1 MKKYLIPVFLCVF
14 LSSVAMG
21 QTVKL
26 ITYNIKYDDPNATEN
41 AWDKRKDII
50 TSQITFYEPGVF
62 GIQEGLD
69 HQVKYLDN
77 QLESYSYVGVGRD
90 DGKTKGEYSAV
101 YYKHGMFTVQD
112 HGTFWLSETPG
123 EPSVGWDAAME
134 RICTWALLEH
144 KASGKKL
151 RVFNTH
157 FDHRG
162 EKARANSARLILQKM
177 DEISKQGE
185 TIVLMGD
192 LNALPD
198 QEPIEVID
206 AKLKDTRIVSRT
218 KPFGPEGTYNGFDY
232 DEPSAKRRIDYIF
245 VKDTEVLKYGVL
257 NDPVN
262 LHFPSDH
269 FPVFAEIRL
278 R

>member
-1 MKKYLIPVFLCVF
+1 MKKYLIPVLLSLL
-14 LSSVAMG
+14 LSSIAMG

-26 ITYNIKYDDPNATEN
+26 ITYNIRYDNPNATEN

-69 HQVKYLDN
+69 HQVKYLN
-77 QLESYSYVGVGRD
+77 SQLESYSYVGVGRD
-90 DGKTKGEYSAV
+90 DGETEGEYSAV
-101 YYKHGMFTVQD
+101 YYNHNIFTELD
-112 HGTFWLSETPG
+112 HGTFWLSETP
-123 EPSVGWDAAME
+123 EQPSVGWDASME
-134 RICTWALLEH
+134 RICTWVLLEH
-144 KASGKKL
+144 EESGKKL

-162 EKARANSARLILQKM
+162 AKARANSARLILRKM
-177 DEISKQGE
+177 EEISSTQE
-185 TIVLMGD
+185 TIALMGD

-198 QEPIEVID
+198 QEPIEVI
-206 AKLKDTRIVSRT
+206 AEKLKDARVVSQT
-218 KPFGPEGTYNGFDY
+218 PPFGPEGTYNGFNY
-232 DEPSAKRRIDYIF
+232 TEPAQRRIDYIF
-245 VKDTEVLKYGVL
+245 VKDTGVLKYGVL

-278 R
+278 K

>member
-1 MKKYLIPVFLCVF
+1 MKKSIFFLLFALFITSITMSQNVN
-14 LSSVAMG
+14 
-21 QTVKL
+21 L
-26 ITYNIKYDDPNATEN
+26 ITYNIRYANPGDKEN
-41 AWDKRKDII
+41 PWDKRKEII

-69 HQVKYLDN
+69 HQVKYLN
-77 QLESYSYVGVGRD
+77 SQLESFSYVGVGRD
-90 DGKTKGEYSAV
+90 DGETEGEYSAV
-101 YYKHGMFTVQD
+101 YYNHNIFTELD
-112 HGTFWLSETPG
+112 HGTFWLSETP
-123 EPSVGWDAAME
+123 EQPSVGWDASME
-134 RICTWALLEH
+134 RICTWVLLEH
-144 KASGKKL
+144 EESGKRL

-162 EKARANSARLILQKM
+162 AKARASSARLILRKM

-185 TIVLMGD
+185 TIALMGD

-206 AKLKDTRIVSRT
+206 AKLKDTRIVSQT
-218 KPFGPEGTYNGFDY
+218 QPFGPEGTYNGFDY
-232 DEPSAKRRIDYIF
+232 DEPAERRIDYIF

-269 FPVFAEIRL
+269 FPVFAEVRL
-278 R
+278 K

>member
-1 MKKYLIPVFLCVF
+1 MKKYLIPVLLSLL

-26 ITYNIKYDDPNATEN
+26 ITYNIRYDNPNATEN

-50 TSQITFYEPGVF
+50 NSQITFYEPGVF

-69 HQVKYLDN
+69 HQVKFLDS
-77 QLESYSYVGVGRD
+77 QLESYSYVGAGRD
-90 DGKTKGEYSAV
+90 DGKTEGEYSAV
-101 YYKHGMFTVQD
+101 YYNHNIFTELD
-112 HGTFWLSETPG
+112 HGTFWLSETPE

-134 RICTWALLEH
+134 RICTWVLLEH
-144 KASGKKL
+144 EGSGKKL

-157 FDHRG
+157 FDHKG
-162 EKARANSARLILQKM
+162 EKARANSARLILRKM
-177 DEISKQGE
+177 DEISKPGE

-198 QEPIEVID
+198 QEPIEVI
-206 AKLKDTRIVSRT
+206 AEELKDARVVSQT
-218 KPFGPEGTYNGFDY
+218 PPFGPEGTYNGFNY
-232 DEPSAKRRIDYIF
+232 TEPAKRRIDYIF

-269 FPVFAEIRL
+269 FPVYAEIRL
-278 R
+278 L

>member
-1 MKKYLIPVFLCVF
+1 MKKYLILILFGLF
-14 LSSVAMG
+14 LSQIAMS
-21 QTVKL
+21 QSVKL
-26 ITYNIKYDDPNATEN
+26 ITYNIKYDNPNATEN

-77 QLESYSYVGVGRD
+77 QLESYRYVGVGRE

-101 YYKHGMFTVQD
+101 YYNQNAFTELEN
-112 HGTFWLSETPG
+112 GTFWLSKTPNK
-123 EPSVGWDAAME
+123 PSVGWDAALE
-134 RICTWALLEH
+134 RICTWVLLEH
-144 KASGKKL
+144 KKSGKKL

-162 EKARANSARLILQKM
+162 EQARANSARLILRKI
-177 DEISKQGE
+177 DDISRAGE
-185 TIVLMGD
+185 TVALMGD

-198 QEPIEVID
+198 QEPIEVISE
-206 AKLKDTRIVSRT
+206 KLKDARIVSQT
-218 KPFGPEGTYNGFDY
+218 PSFGPEGTYNGFNY
-232 DEPSAKRRIDYIF
+232 TEPPNRRIDYIF
-245 VKDTEVLKYGVL
+245 VKDTEVMKYGVL

-269 FPVFAEIRL
+269 FPVYAEIRL

>member
-1 MKKYLIPVFLCVF
+1 MRKYVIFLF
-14 LSSVAMG
+14 FALFATQIIMG
-21 QTVKL
+21 QNVKL
-26 ITYNIKYDDPNATEN
+26 ITYNIKYDNPNATEN

-77 QLESYSYVGVGRD
+77 QLESYRYVGVGRD

-101 YYKHGMFTVQD
+101 YYNQNAFTELNN
-112 HGTFWLSETPG
+112 GTFWLSGTPAK
-123 EPSVGWDAAME
+123 PSVGWDAALE
-134 RICTWALLEH
+134 RICTWVLLEH
-144 KASGKKL
+144 KESGKKL

-162 EKARANSARLILQKM
+162 ENARANSARLILRKM
-177 DEISKQGE
+177 DEISKSGE
-185 TIVLMGD
+185 TVALMGD

-198 QEPIEVID
+198 QEPIKVID
-206 AKLKDTRIVSRT
+206 AKLKDAKLITQT
-218 KPFGPEGTYNGFDY
+218 APFGPEGTYNGFDY
-232 DEPSAKRRIDYIF
+232 DEPAKRRIDYIF

-257 NDPVN
+257 SDPID

-269 FPVFAEIRL
+269 FPVFAEIL
-278 R
+278 LQ

>member
-1 MKKYLIPVFLCVF
+1 MKKYLILILFGLF
-14 LSSVAMG
+14 LSQIAMS
-21 QTVKL
+21 QSVKL
-26 ITYNIKYDDPNATEN
+26 ITYNIKYDNPNATEN

-77 QLESYSYVGVGRD
+77 QLESYRYVGVGRE

-101 YYKHGMFTVQD
+101 YYNQNAFTELEN
-112 HGTFWLSETPG
+112 GTFWLSKTPNK
-123 EPSVGWDAAME
+123 PSVGWDAALE
-134 RICTWALLEH
+134 RICTWVLLEH
-144 KASGKKL
+144 KKSGKKL

-162 EKARANSARLILQKM
+162 EQARANSARLILRKI
-177 DEISKQGE
+177 DDISRAGE
-185 TIVLMGD
+185 TVALMGD

-198 QEPIEVID
+198 QEPIEVISE
-206 AKLKDTRIVSRT
+206 KLKDARIVSQT
-218 KPFGPEGTYNGFDY
+218 QSFGPEGTYNGFNY
-232 DEPSAKRRIDYIF
+232 TEPPNRRIDYIF
-245 VKDTEVLKYGVL
+245 VKDTEVMKYGVL

-269 FPVFAEIRL
+269 FPVYAEIRL